1 MKDIKLVIW
10 DLDETFWRGTL
21 SEGDVSPIEEN
32 ISLVRELTDRGIM
45 NSIVSKNDYD
55 KAAVV
60 LKKWDI
66 YDYFIFPQISWQPK
80 GEVIK
85 NLLSTIK
92 LRSENVLFLD
102 DNPSNLEEAKYYN
115 PSIET
120 SLPISAECILN
131 NPAFKGKEDKK
142 HSRLKQYQILEQRT
156 NAEKS
161 YSSNEDFLRAS
172 DIRIE
177 INNLWGGHSHESR
190 QRISELIQRTNQL
203 NYTKIRS
210 TDQELD
216 RLLNDASIEKGC
228 ISAQD
233 NFGDYGLIGFYALK
247 NNRLIH
253 FLFSCRTL
261 GFGIENFIWEYLAYP
276 QIEVQGEVAVPL
288 SKEMHVDWIRII
300 KSSEGNRVNNQ
311 RDSKS
316 KILMAS
322 GCDLEGAVNFIEG
335 SFEIDKEFATVVDGN
350 NIKTS
355 DTSSL
360 VNTLILKES
369 QKNELCANLPHFV
382 KEITFGSK
390 IFNDGYDVIVLSL
403 VDDYIRG
410 IYKHKREGYFIGYGS
425 YFEQDKDRG
434 RYPNGTWKWLDEN
447 FEFIGKEPLDVFQN
461 NIEIILQHISSN
473 TKVILING
481 IDLDVSDWIG
491 EDRVLRNR
499 EMNKVVD
506 EIAEKYN
513 NVSLLDMRKIVT
525 SRGML
530 TRCDNRHFNRQVY
543 YRMAME
549 LTTLSDRVQINKSL
563 IFKEKINSL
572 KKVIKG
578 MFKKQR

>member
-32 ISLVRELTDRGIM
+32 ISLVRELTNRGIM
-45 NSIVSKNDYD
+45 NSIVSKNDYE
-55 KAAVV
+55 KAARV

-66 YDYFIFPQISWQPK
+66 YDCFIFPQISWQPK

-85 NLLSTIK
+85 DLLNTIK
-92 LRSENVLFLD
+92 LRAENVLFLD
-102 DNPSNLEEAKYYN
+102 DNPSNLEEAKFYN

-120 SLPISAECILN
+120 SLPISAESILN
-131 NPAFKGKEDKK
+131 NPAFKGKDDKK
-142 HSRLKQYQILEQRT
+142 HSRLKQYKILEQRT

-161 YSSNEDFLRAS
+161 FSSNEDFLRAS
-172 DIRIE
+172 NIRIA
-177 INNLWGGHSHESR
+177 IDDFGGGASHEKKN
-190 QRISELIQRTNQL
+190 RIYELIQRTNQL
-203 NYTKIRS
+203 NYTKVRS
-210 TDQELD
+210 SEQELD

-233 NFGDYGLIGFYALK
+233 NFGEYGVIGFYALK
-247 NNRLIH
+247 DHKLLH

-261 GFGIENFIWEYLAYP
+261 GFGIENFLWEYLDYP
-276 QIEVQGEVAVPL
+276 QIGVQGEVAVPL

-300 KSSEGNRVNNQ
+300 KSPVGKRINNQ
-311 RDSKS
+311 RSSKS

-322 GCDLEGAVNFIEG
+322 GCDLEGAVNFLEG

-403 VDDYIRG
+403 VDDYFRG
-410 IYKHKREGYFIGYGS
+410 IYKHKREGYYIGYCS
-425 YFEQDKDRG
+425 YFEQDKDRD
-434 RYPNGTWKWLDEN
+434 RYPLDTWKWLDEN
-447 FEFIGKEPLDVFQN
+447 FKFIGKEPLDVFRN
-461 NIEIILQHISSN
+461 NIEMILQHISSN

-499 EMNKVVD
+499 EMNEVVD
-506 EIAEKYN
+506 EIAEKYS

-530 TRCDNRHFNRQVY
+530 TRQDNRHFNRQVY

-549 LTTLSDRVQINKSL
+549 LTALSDRMHVNKSL
-563 IFKEKINSL
+563 IFKEWIKSL
-572 KKVIKG
+572 KKIIKG
-578 MFKKQR
+578 IFKK